1 MYNGNKDSRLQ
12 RVELIEVVNVNNFSE
27 VKGDANIEINSN
39 SLNGRLIAICTHP
52 LLELPCVAPLIMGNL
67 SKSALAFIHGSHL
80 LLLVFTPLFISA
92 LL

>member
-1 MYNGNKDSRLQ
+1 MYNGNKDSGLQ
-12 RVELIEVVNVNNFSE
+12 TVELIEVVNVNNSSE
-27 VKGDANIEINSN
+27 VKGDSNKEINSY

-52 LLELPCVAPLIMGNL
+52 LLELLCVAPLTTGNL

-80 LLLVFTPLFISA
+80 LLLTLTPLFISA